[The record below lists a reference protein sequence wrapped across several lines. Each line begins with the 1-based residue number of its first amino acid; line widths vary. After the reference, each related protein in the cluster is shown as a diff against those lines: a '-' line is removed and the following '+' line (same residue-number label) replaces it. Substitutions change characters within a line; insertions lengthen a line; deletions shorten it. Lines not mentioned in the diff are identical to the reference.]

1 MSRPHTEFLQNQS
14 LPWEPE
20 ELLPGAWTRTLSVDD
35 ETGACTLL
43 SKMDPGLHFEQGSRI
58 AADEEF
64 YVLSGCYYL
73 NGYEYAEGCYGFYP
87 AGHPRAGA
95 YSSEGAVILRFFD
108 SRPRLMASD
117 EPAPEDRAP
126 PIAFVDTYRMVWD
139 RSVLDY
145 RLNHLAC
152 GRKILRIDPITQQ
165 KTFLFMT
172 APQTHPTN
180 WRGPKE
186 HHPTPEEAFLI
197 AGDLTGEYGTMRP
210 GSYFWRPPGIPHG
223 PYGSRGGSLSLIR
236 FVGGAHVNHWSSD
249 QHHFDYKQ
257 AYQPVLP
264 PELEDIAQPPLPLES
279 PY

>member
-1 MSRPHTEFLQNQS
+1 MARPHTEFLQNQS

-20 ELLPGAWTRTLSVDD
+20 ALLPGAWTRTLSQDD

-43 SKMDPGLHFEQGSRI
+43 SRLDPGLHFEQGSRI

-73 NGYEYAEGCYGFYP
+73 NGYEYTAGCYGFYP
-87 AGHPRAGA
+87 AGYPRAQA

-108 SRPRLMASD
+108 AAPRLMPAD
-117 EPAPEDRAP
+117 EPAPEGRTPAIPFIDA
-126 PIAFVDTYRMVWD
+126 YSMLWD
-139 RSVLDY
+139 RSVFDY
-145 RLNHLAC
+145 RLNHLAA
-152 GRKILRIDPITQQ
+152 GRKILRIDPVTQQ

-210 GSYFWRPPGIPHG
+210 GSYFWRPRGIAHG
-223 PYGSRGGSLSLIR
+223 PYGSRGGSLCLIR
-236 FVGGAHVNHWSSD
+236 FVGGAHVNHWSTT
-249 QHHFDYKQ
+249 QHSFDYEQ

-264 PELEDIAQPPLPLES
+264 PGLAVPAMTPPALEA

>member
-1 MSRPHTEFLQNQS
+1 MTRPHTEFLQNQS
-14 LPWEPE
+14 LPWEAE
-20 ELLPGAWTRTLSVDD
+20 ALLPGAWTRTLSVDD

-117 EPAPEDRAP
+117 EPAPDDRAP
-126 PIAFVDTYRMVWD
+126 AIPFVDTYRMVWD

-180 WRGPKE
+180 WRG
-186 HHPTPEEAFLI
+186 
-197 AGDLTGEYGTMRP
+197 
-210 GSYFWRPPGIPHG
+210 
-223 PYGSRGGSLSLIR
+223 
-236 FVGGAHVNHWSSD
+236 
-249 QHHFDYKQ
+249 
-257 AYQPVLP
+257 
-264 PELEDIAQPPLPLES
+264 
-279 PY
+279 

>member
-1 MSRPHTEFLQNQS
+1 MARPHTEFLQNQS

-20 ELLPGAWTRTLSVDD
+20 PLLPGAWTRTLSRDD
-35 ETGACTLL
+35 QTGACTLL
-43 SKMDPGLHFEQGSRI
+43 SRMDPGLHFDQGSRI

-73 NGYEYAEGCYGFYP
+73 NGYEYAAGCYGFYP
-87 AGHPRAGA
+87 AGYPRAQA

-108 SRPRLMASD
+108 AAPRLMSAD
-117 EPAPEDRAP
+117 EPAPEDHAP
-126 PIAFVDTYRMVWD
+126 AVPFIDAHRMLWD

-145 RLNHLAC
+145 RLNHLAA
-152 GRKILRIDPITQQ
+152 GRKILRIDPLTQQ
-165 KTFLFMT
+165 KTFLYMT

-186 HHPTPEEAFLI
+186 DHPTPEEAFLI

-223 PYGSRGGSLSLIR
+223 PYGSRGGSLCLIR
-236 FVGGAHVNHWSSD
+236 FVGGAHVNHWSET
-249 QHHFDYKQ
+249 QHSFDYEQ
-257 AYQPVLP
+257 AYEPQLP
-264 PELEDIAQPPLPLES
+264 PELAALAQPPAPLEN
-279 PY
+279 PF

>member
-1 MSRPHTEFLQNQS
+1 MARPQIEFMQNQS
-14 LPWEPE
+14 LPWQPEP
-20 ELLPGAWTRTLSVDD
+20 LLPGAWTRTLSQDD

-43 SKMDPGLHFEQGSRI
+43 SRMDPGLHFEHGSRF

-73 NGYEYAEGCYGFYP
+73 NGFEYATGCYGFYP
-87 AGHPRAGA
+87 AGHPRAQA

-108 SRPRLMASD
+108 ATPRLMAAD
-117 EPAPEDRAP
+117 EPAPENHAP
-126 PIAFVDTYRMVWD
+126 AIPFIDAMRMLWD
-139 RSVLDY
+139 RSVFDY
-145 RLNHLAC
+145 RLDHLAA
-152 GRKILRIDPITQQ
+152 GRKILRIDPVTQQ
-165 KTFLFMT
+165 KTFLFTT

-180 WRGPKE
+180 WRGPRE

-236 FVGGAHVNHWSSD
+236 FVGGAHVNHWSST
-249 QHHFDYKQ
+249 QHSFDYEQ
-257 AYQPVLP
+257 AYEPRLP
-264 PELEDIAQPPLPLES
+264 AGLAALAQPPAPLEAAF
-279 PY
+279 

>member
-1 MSRPHTEFLQNQS
+1 MSRPHIEFLQNQS

-20 ELLPGAWTRTLSVDD
+20 ELLPGAWTRVLSEDD
-35 ETGACTLL
+35 ETGACSLL
-43 SKMDPGLHFEQGSRI
+43 SRMDPGLHFEQGSRI

-73 NGYEYAEGCYGFYP
+73 NGYEYAAGCYGFYP

-108 SRPRLMASD
+108 ASPRLMSPD
-117 EPAPEDRAP
+117 EAVPEDRAP
-126 PIAFVDTYRMVWD
+126 AIPFIDAFRMVWD
-139 RSVLDY
+139 RSVFDH
-145 RLNHLAC
+145 RLNHLAA
-152 GRKILRIDPITQQ
+152 GRKILRIDPVTEQ

-180 WRGPKE
+180 WRGPQE

-223 PYGSRGGSLSLIR
+223 PYGSRGGSLCLIR
-236 FVGGAHVNHWSSD
+236 FVGGAHVNHWSST
-249 QHHFDYKQ
+249 QHTFDYNQ
-257 AYQPVLP
+257 AYEPVLP
-264 PELEDIAQPPLPLES
+264 EELAELAQPPTPLET

>member
-20 ELLPGAWTRTLSVDD
+20 ELLPGAWTRTLSQDD

-43 SKMDPGLHFEQGSRI
+43 SRMDPGLHFEQGSRI

-73 NGYEYAEGCYGFYP
+73 NGYEYATGCYGFYP
-87 AGHPRAGA
+87 AGYPRAGA

-108 SRPRLMASD
+108 GRPRLMSPD
-117 EPAPEDRAP
+117 EPAPEDRTPALP
-126 PIAFVDTYRMVWD
+126 FIDAFRMLWD
-139 RSVLDY
+139 RSVFDY
-145 RLNHLAC
+145 RLNHLAA
-152 GRKILRIDPITQQ
+152 GRKILRIDPVTQQ

-180 WRGPKE
+180 WRGPRE

-210 GSYFWRPPGIPHG
+210 GAYFWRPPGIPHG
-223 PYGSRGGSLSLIR
+223 PYGSRGGSLCLIR
-236 FVGGAHVNHWSSD
+236 FVGGAHVNHWSST
-249 QHHFDYKQ
+249 QHSFDYEQ
-257 AYQPVLP
+257 AYEPQLP
-264 PELEDIAQPPLPLES
+264 PELAQIAQPPTPLET